1 MYSHYF
7 KPNVKAIKRVSK
19 QTISLY
25 SEKYH
30 EKIQIPHIQID
41 IQADINCK

>member
-19 QTISLY
+19 PDNFF
-25 SEKYH
+25 SENTTRKHGY
-30 EKIQIPHIQID
+30 HIQIEW
-41 IQADINCK
+41 QADINCK